1 MAADRDIDVKLRLT
15 ADGKVLVNVVGESEK
30 AVEGLGE
37 TAEQAGAKGAA
48 GIDKTTR
55 SAVSLKAQ
63 LSEARFAVVNIDSAI
78 KGLAAGALAAGGSLL
93 VMASQQ
99 ARAADEIARNADLA
113 NTSTTEFQRWAAAS
127 RTVGFEQDKLAD
139 VLKDVQDRVGDFVN
153 TGGGPMADFFERIG
167 PAVGVTIEQ
176 FRELSGPQ
184 ALQLYVQSLEKA
196 NLPQSEMLFFLE
208 ALAGDA
214 SRLLPLLRNGGAELR
229 RYGDEAQRL
238 GSIMSEDVITQSR
251 QLLEVQ
257 REIEWQFQAFRQGL
271 VSDLIPSIR
280 ELADEINSPAFREG
294 FGEIVKGAADAA
306 ITVAKLVAEL
316 GNLVRFASEELAART
331 LGPAFDDPL
340 RIEDAIAHQRA
351 LISEIER
358 NARPELAFSR
368 FAQAKDVVGL
378 DAARAELA
386 RLEAMLVAAT
396 EAKAEFDAQMAS
408 QAGARAQDAAV
419 DGTPALVDGLDRLGL
434 AAGRTLRPMQRT
446 AESAEALAKAQQA
459 HARVMIEQRAALGE
473 ITPAMAAYQLA
484 VMDAAEAQREQIKLG
499 LDAAAA
505 QLQYANAIE
514 IAQRALQDAAVA
526 VSVSYSEE
534 EDAWQSLRGSI
545 DDAIGAEEEQIA
557 LLRTSGRAR
566 EDLVDQLEAEAAIR
580 QVTNGLTAEEVAG
593 LDDVLQRL
601 RQVIAERQQLQRIAS
616 ARDGVFNGVSFLL
629 DGALN
634 EVRGGAN
641 VWEAFRTAGTSAI
654 GSIASEFGKLVQST
668 GSFEDALGKLTA
680 DGGKIEEL
688 GLQLANVVGVAAGG
702 GGTGANVGS
711 AIGGAIGSIWGPIG
725 TAIGSV
731 LGGLV
736 GGLFDS
742 DSPTRISV
750 AGSGGRI
757 GRDEAAGEGSLG
769 RIRVDTRGD
778 QQPASAEVLQAVQQ
792 FDRAIASFLTDEQL
806 EAVEARLARF
816 SATGETLEEVLGL
829 RFEAVLEEFTENIS
843 SFVLDFSEDLETRVQ
858 ALSDVLTLQ
867 RLAGD
872 ADLVTESLDSALTL
886 ITEFGR
892 AGERVAETYQRIA
905 QAAIAMDTALVLMGR
920 TLDGTREEIVRQAA
934 ELGEAAGSPQRLQ
947 GLFDTVWE
955 EFYTEAE
962 RAQARVTQARA
973 AAVSEFGDVG
983 LNLDDYL
990 GAGGRDRFRS
1000 EFEAAFASGTAEQR
1014 LQYLEAAA
1022 ALAQLNDAQGAYNDL
1037 LSEQGVVVDDLVQL
1051 NQQAL
1056 ESYAQTAE
1064 GVRNALA
1071 DISARSDFQRQ
1082 MNQIARDLRSTI
1094 DAHQRAA
1101 REAGLQA
1108 AAETDLARAHQLAAA
1123 QVAQAIDALTQSG
1136 REQAAELYGSR
1147 LGDIDAEIA
1156 RIMAEAWNPL
1166 RLFGS
1171 AITEVAQAANAATNL
1186 LLGDLSPLRDI
1197 EKLPLALQ
1205 ALERGEISADEVLRI
1220 AQNVKGSGADY
1231 NAIFDQVQAIVARA
1245 ANAGVGNVGG
1255 GGGGDTGGIDPRIAA
1270 LQRER
1275 EQLLQQE
1282 AGLARFGQANNLA
1295 QLIADLIG
1303 AEAARGNEISLEDA
1317 FRRFAEDRSSLA
1329 EFAADLRLDS
1339 VDALDAYIDSLQAD
1353 SYDIATLA
1361 QQLRDVFED
1370 HITALRQIYNNEQ
1383 FPGAI
1388 ALDVEPGTSGKPIAP
1403 VGVLPGINVESTSG
1417 NSPAAQ
1423 QQASLDAA
1431 VEEMRA
1437 VRTLLER
1444 IVESVPATEAT
1455 AEAARDTAE
1464 AVGALTA
1471 AIRDAGQ
1478 PESGPRNLR
1487 ATTGGRDQYGRQR

>member
-15 ADGKVLVNVVGESEK
+15 ADGKVLVNVVDDSEK
-30 AVEGLGE
+30 ALEGLGE

-99 ARAADEIARNADLA
+99 ARSADEIARNADLA

-139 VLKDVQDRVGDFVN
+139 ILKDVQDRVGDFVN

-251 QLLEVQ
+251 ELLEVQ

-294 FGEIVKGAADAA
+294 FGEIVKGAAGAA

-316 GNLVRFASEELAART
+316 GNLVRFASEEVAART
-331 LGPAFDDPL
+331 QGPEFDDPV
-340 RIEDAIAHQRA
+340 RIEEAIARQRA
-351 LISEIER
+351 FISEIER

-368 FAQAKDVVGL
+368 FAQPKDVASL
-378 DAARAELA
+378 EAERAELA
-386 RLEAMLVAAT
+386 RLEAMLVSARQAAEEFAAQQADQSAQQAAT
-396 EAKAEFDAQMAS
+396 EASLEHADSLVQLNSALTR
-408 QAGARAQDAAV
+408 ARPPIKSLQDS
-419 DGTPALVDGLDRLGL
+419 T
-434 AAGRTLRPMQRT
+434 
-446 AESAEALAKAQQA
+446 EALAKAQQA
-459 HARVMIEQRAALGE
+459 HARVLIEQRAALGE

-484 VMDAAEAQREQIKLG
+484 VMDAAEAQREQITLG

-505 QLQYANAIE
+505 QEQYANAVE
-514 IAQRALQDAAVA
+514 IAGRTLRASFSEEDAAQRASLVAMEERDVAIRDTIATERQHVDLLQLSGDAR
-526 VSVSYSEE
+526 
-534 EDAWQSLRGSI
+534 QR
-545 DDAIGAEEEQIA
+545 
-557 LLRTSGRAR
+557 
-566 EDLVDQLEAEAAIR
+566 LVDQMEIEAAIR
-580 QVTNGLTAEEVAG
+580 QVTNGLTEEEVKG
-593 LDDVLQRL
+593 LDALLLRL
-601 RQVIAERQQLQRIAS
+601 RAVIAERQEAQRVEQ
-616 ARDGVFNGVSFLL
+616 ARGGVFTAADGLL
-629 DGALN
+629 GGALR
-634 EVRGGAN
+634 EVSNGTN
-641 VWEAFRTAGTSAI
+641 FWEAFRRSGVDTLGDLATS
-654 GSIASEFGKLVQST
+654 FGELVQRT
-668 GSFEDALGKLTA
+668 GSFGDAIDALVSDDRMGKLT
-680 DGGKIEEL
+680 EQL
-688 GLQLANVVGVAAGG
+688 GLVV
-702 GGTGANVGS
+702 
-711 AIGGAIGSIWGPIG
+711 G
-725 TAIGSV
+725 TAIGGGGVGAQLGATIGSAAATGIAAIASTLGWAAGPIGAIV
-731 LGGLV
+731 GGLL
-736 GGLFDS
+736 GGLFDGGK
-742 DSPTRISV
+742 DPTRIYV
-750 AGSGGRI
+750 GSGVSRPEQSGST
-757 GRDEAAGEGSLG
+757 SLG
-769 RIRVDTRGD
+769 GLQVRTSGD
-778 QQPASAEVLQAVQQ
+778 QQPYSLDVLNAVTE
-792 FDRAIASFLTDEQL
+792 FDRALASFLSEDQL
-806 EAVEARLARF
+806 AAVQARLARW
-816 SATGETLEEVLGL
+816 TGVGETLEEVLIDRL
-829 RFEAVLEEFTENIS
+829 DVVLEEMGPRIAG
-843 SFVLDFSEDLETRVQ
+843 FVQDFSTDLETRVQ
-858 ALSDVLTLQ
+858 ALGDILALQ

-905 QAAIAMDTALVLMGR
+905 QAAMAMDTALVLMGQ
-920 TLDGTREEIVRQAA
+920 TLNGTREDIVRQAA
-934 ELGEAAGSPQRLQ
+934 ELAEAAGSPQRAQALWDA
-947 GLFDTVWE
+947 FFE
-955 EFYTEAE
+955 EFYTASE
-962 RAQARVTQARA
+962 RAQARVTQARSA
-973 AAVSEFGDVG
+973 ADSEFGDIG
-983 LNLDDYL
+983 LNVADYL
-990 GAGGRDRFRS
+990 GPGGRERFRQ
-1000 EFEAAFASGTAEQR
+1000 EFEAIFASLSAAQR

-1022 ALAQLNDAQGAYNDL
+1022 ALGLLNDAQAAYNDTL
-1037 LSEQGVVVDDLVQL
+1037 AEQGQVVGELVEL

-1064 GVRNALA
+1064 GIRNALA
-1071 DISARSDFQRQ
+1071 DIGARSDFQRQ
-1082 MNQIARDLRSTI
+1082 MNEVARGLRSNI
-1094 DAHQRAA
+1094 DALQRAA

-1108 AAETDLARAHQLAAA
+1108 AAEQDLANAHTLAAA
-1123 QVAQAIDALTQSG
+1123 QAAQALAALMDAG

-1147 LGDIDAEIA
+1147 LSDIDAEIA
-1156 RIMAEAWNPL
+1156 RIGNEARNPL
-1166 RLFGS
+1166 QSFGN
-1171 AITEVAQAANAATNL
+1171 AMTEVANAANAATNL

-1220 AQNVKGSGADY
+1220 AQSVKGSGADY
-1231 NAIFDQVQAIVARA
+1231 NAIFAQVQAIVAR
-1245 ANAGVGNVGG
+1245 NTGAGVGNVGG
-1255 GGGGDTGGIDPRIAA
+1255 GVGDAGGVDPRIAR
-1270 LQRER
+1270 LEEER
-1275 EQLLQQE
+1275 QQLLQEE
-1282 AGLARFGQANNLA
+1282 AGVRRYGQALDLAQTVADIAGATGESFEEVFRNLVGDRATLADLAR
-1295 QLIADLIG
+1295 
-1303 AEAARGNEISLEDA
+1303 
-1317 FRRFAEDRSSLA
+1317 
-1329 EFAADLRLDS
+1329 DLRLDS
-1339 VDALDAYIDSLQAD
+1339 VEALDAYITSLQAD
-1353 SYDIATLA
+1353 SYDIADLA
-1361 QQLRDVFED
+1361 QQLRDVFQE
-1370 HITALRQIYNNEQ
+1370 HLTGLRQIFNDENY
-1383 FPGAI
+1383 PGAV

-1431 VEEMRA
+1431 VDEMRA

-1478 PESGPRNLR
+1478 SETDRRSARTGG
-1487 ATTGGRDQYGRQR
+1487 GGRDQYGRPR